1 MSFTLRR
8 NQFFF
13 ALIWTCAFSYPSHSL
28 HFYFSLRRALTTVF
42 PQLPP
47 GCMAA
52 EQSCSRA
59 ARYSACHAT
68 RCRAGLCGW
77 ALAFVDKAH
86 GPPDSFLLRATHAAV
101 AVCAATRQGIPRV
114 RAGLQRSDS
123 RRSPMEA
130 DFRSST
136 RDLSAR
142 RCTERHF

>member
-1 MSFTLRR
+1 
-8 NQFFF
+8 
-13 ALIWTCAFSYPSHSL
+13 
-28 HFYFSLRRALTTVF
+28 
-42 PQLPP
+42 
-47 GCMAA
+47 MAA

-86 GPPDSFLLRATHAAV
+86 GPPDSFLFRATHAAV